1 MLDLLGARIPFEF
14 DGRAILV
21 NERNGPELKR
31 IVDAVEECPAIRP
44 LNWEPR

>member
-21 NERNGPELKR
+21 NQRNGPELKR
-31 IVDAVEECPAIRP
+31 IAAAVEECPAIQP
-44 LNWEPR
+44 NDWEPR